1 MIMNRRNAIRQLFEV
16 AGGMA
21 IATSCSGDRREA
33 SIALRNVR
41 FSADDEELLKQ
52 LAEAVIPETDSPGAA
67 SLNLHLFVMKMV
79 DDCHSPEEQE
89 GFAEGLRAAKRI
101 RDKTPEETLAYLQNL
116 PPGDPFLGILK
127 RRTIQGY
134 LNSEYVMKNKLIYEL
149 VPGRYDGAAKVN
161 A

>member
-1 MIMNRRNAIRQLFEV
+1 MIMNRRNAIRQLFVV

-21 IATSCSGDRREA
+21 IAASCSGDRTKA

-41 FSADDEELLKQ
+41 FSAKDERLLEQ

-67 SLNLHLFVMKMV
+67 ALNLHLFVMKMV
-79 DDCHSPEEQE
+79 DDCHGEEDQAL
-89 GFAEGLRAAKRI
+89 FVKGLADAKRI
-101 RDKTPEETLAYLQNL
+101 RGKSPEETLAYLQNL

-149 VPGRYDGAAKVN
+149 APGRYDGAAKVG